1 MTVRSRNTVL
11 DSQADCTERSRRG
24 EVPRVLIVG
33 PGPNVRGGI
42 NSVIAAYLDSQILQ
56 RYSFEWLSTFDDRGP
71 IRKIVAALRA
81 YLLGPVLIGRAD
93 IVHVHGAFR
102 TSVKR
107 KLPLILMAKAMRK
120 RVIFHVHASTLEKAF
135 DGPVAPMIRWMLA
148 SVDKVIALSP
158 IWAASIQSQCPGA
171 DIVCLPNPVKVQTR
185 ERVRS
190 SVKS

>member
-1 MTVRSRNTVL
+1 MIVRSQNTVL
-11 DSQADCTERSRRG
+11 DNQPDCTERSRRG
-24 EVPRVLIVG
+24 EVPRVLMVG

-42 NSVIAAYLDSQILQ
+42 NSVIAAYLESNLLQ
-56 RYSFEWLSTFDDRGP
+56 MHSIEWLSTFDDRSP
-71 IRKIVAALRA
+71 IRKIMAALRA
-81 YLLGPVLIGRAD
+81 YLLGPVLISRAD

-120 RVIFHVHASTLEKAF
+120 RVIFHVHASTFEKAF

-158 IWAASIQSQCPGA
+158 IWAASIQSQCPGRTLFA
-171 DIVCLPNPVKVQTR
+171 FPIQ
-185 ERVRS
+185 
-190 SVKS
+190 